1 MTYKIL
7 PDTETQIKFVS
18 YTLDGVEYKIAPI
31 NDNGV
36 LRHLSETEAEERA
49 KLNKDWDSK
58 SNERKLIRIKNIRLQ
73 KLNETDWYSN
83 SDVTMPDYIKTW
95 RQSLR
100 DIPANFT
107 TESQY
112 DELLVVDT
120 DKESSTFGQLTHSI
134 WKQPTE

>member
-1 MTYKIL
+1 MPRYHLINNKRVQFTAEEEAQRDAEEQAWADDSKNRKL
-7 PDTETQIKFVS
+7 KQIK
-18 YTLDGVEYKIAPI
+18 K
-31 NDNGV
+31 
-36 LRHLSETEAEERA
+36 LRLEKLEA
-49 KLNKDWDSK
+49 
-58 SNERKLIRIKNIRLQ
+58 
-73 KLNETDWYSN
+73 TDWMSN